1 MRCLIPTTLVLSLL
15 LLPAMAQVSQTVA
28 NAPPDASQTSDVA
41 GAPRN
46 ETSGGEKTNPDPHI
60 YKVGEHLSELYGRY
74 ELVDDWDRH
83 QLKKPPEGHHW
94 VRYGD
99 NYLLV
104 KITDGLITG
113 ILKAS

>member
-1 MRCLIPTTLVLSLL
+1 MKPLIPTTLALTLL
-15 LLPAMAQVSQTVA
+15 LLPAMAQVRQTAA
-28 NAPPDASQTSDVA
+28 NATPDASPTSDVA
-41 GAPRN
+41 RASRN
-46 ETSGGEKTNPDPHI
+46 ETSGGDKTNPDPHI